1 MAATAAIHGRP
12 RACSLPWI
20 PAVAG
25 IHGKPLWTAGFQ
37 PAFFAILE
45 MHAKVSPLRLI
56 LLAPNA
62 GWKPAVQRSAPS

>member
-1 MAATAAIHGRP
+1 VIPQFESAFTLLAALFDALYPVGA
-12 RACSLPWI
+12 
-20 PAVAG
+20 
-25 IHGKPLWTAGFQ
+25 PLWTAGFQ

-62 GWKPAVQRSAPS
+62 GWKPAVQRGAPS